1 MFYPQ
6 QHWFLQENNV
16 QYSHMFSHVLDK
28 KNFYNKM
35 YTKVINPQRYYK
47 AEEQKKAAV
56 AIG

>member
-1 MFYPQ
+1 
-6 QHWFLQENNV
+6 
-16 QYSHMFSHVLDK
+16 MFSHVLDK